1 MLSKVNYKLDNLPAS
16 LYDLDITP
24 SGGWIGT
31 TEYGE
36 RQSLCFDG
44 KALPLPRPFRFPH
57 TRAINDEVALVIDSR
72 TRSLEKNAWMI
83 TSSGHI
89 TACFYAG
96 DAVQDVLASSKFIVV
111 TYFDESACTSPGI
124 EGNGVAIFDLK
135 GSFLFGYTSL
145 FGDDAAD
152 VCDCYAACLTGESSL
167 LFFPY
172 TD

>member
-1 MLSKVNYKLDNLPAS
+1 M
-16 LYDLDITP
+16 
-24 SGGWIGT
+24 
-31 TEYGE
+31 
-36 RQSLCFDG
+36 
-44 KALPLPRPFRFPH
+44 
-57 TRAINDEVALVIDSR
+57 
-72 TRSLEKNAWMI
+72 
-83 TSSGHI
+83 
-89 TACFYAG
+89 
-96 DAVQDVLASSKFIVV
+96 QDVLASSKFIVV

-172 TD
+172 TDFPLVLFDLESKQQTVWDVPSELAGSGAITSVRDQVYFHSPYKDDDGIYKWQIGSKAASRVGSHEGMLRGLTEGRFLVVGKEDYTIISMLES